1 MTTCKLKIL
10 RIRKIVLMLMSA
22 ILLNSGPN
30 LFASHRNS
38 NEPEDFFDMNIEELM
53 EVEVVSA
60 SRQSQTIS
68 ELSVPVSVIT
78 ADDIHYG
85 GLNSIGEIL
94 QFKPGVDMFKFNRYW
109 DVVGIRGLH
118 DLFSDR
124 VQTLINGRLADNAV
138 FGGPLFFTFPVL
150 PEDIERIEIVR
161 GPGGAAW
168 GANAF
173 TGVINII
180 TKKPED
186 IIGTSISTTVTE
198 FGDTFT
204 HLRSAD
210 KEGKWSW
217 RISAAYEDLENSD
230 DAIDGTASYRYSNM
244 SIIAYLDIDRYEPR
258 DFAQTYRF
266 DTEFLYSASDNTTV
280 SFGAGHAQGM
290 MGDFEL
296 EGFYP
301 RETSRFERTRPF
313 LRIDKE
319 FEDSSTGWLEWSGN
333 IETLNL
339 KNALI
344 MKIFENNLEGQ
355 LDSTM
360 NDRHTLSV
368 GGNLRFW
375 HLNTDRDSD
384 QQFVLNDEP
393 FDEFWAGLYV
403 IDRWEMTDKLT
414 LEGQI
419 RGDWY
424 SKTTT
429 DWSGRLTALYALD
442 ANKDHVLRLSTAK
455 AFRAPLAALR
465 ELTGNTIPIG
475 GGLYMLNV
483 DAPDELNHE
492 ETSSIEA
499 GYTAKIAAGITLKS
513 DTYYQRFN
521 HLIGYSSS
529 TDGFGLVHFTADNID
544 GADSWGSETE
554 IILQGQSRQLSIW
567 YAYND
572 FEEDQSHQEIRSL
585 VSSRHKAGI
594 TGRLYL
600 SDGYTFN
607 ANYKY
612 YDTILPNPEQSDQ
625 GNGDGGHRLD
635 LTMSKKITKGNGEV
649 MFGVSNLFNKAVEP
663 VNSTYTVTGHEIP
676 GRTFFIR
683 MQLKF

>member
-1 MTTCKLKIL
+1 MGT
-10 RIRKIVLMLMSA
+10 
-22 ILLNSGPN
+22 GPD
-30 LFASHRNS
+30 LFASHQDPNK
-38 NEPEDFFDMNIEELM
+38 PEDLFDMNIEELM
-53 EVEVVSA
+53 KVEVVSA
-60 SRQSQTIS
+60 SRQSQTLS

-78 ADDIHYG
+78 AEDIHYG

-94 QFKPGVDMFKFNRYW
+94 QYKPGVDMFKFNRYW

-161 GPGGAAW
+161 GPGGAVW

-180 TKKPED
+180 TKKPKD
-186 IIGTSISTTVTE
+186 IIGTSVSTTVTE

-204 HLRSAD
+204 HLRSAE

-217 RISAAYEDLENSD
+217 RVSASYEDIKDSD
-230 DAIDGTASYRYSNM
+230 DALDGTASYQYYNTP
-244 SIIAYLDIDRYEPR
+244 IINYIDIDNYEPR

-280 SFGAGHAQGM
+280 SFGAGHAQGI

-301 RETSRFERTRPF
+301 RENNHFERTRSF
-313 LRIDKE
+313 VRIDKE

-339 KNALI
+339 KNASI

-360 NDRHTLSV
+360 NDRHTLSI
-368 GGNLRFW
+368 GGSLRFW
-375 HLNTDRDSD
+375 HLNTDKDYD
-384 QQFVLNDEP
+384 QQFAFNDEP
-393 FDEFWAGLYV
+393 FDEFWVGLYA
-403 IDRWEMTDKLT
+403 IDRWEMTEKLT

-424 SKTTT
+424 SETTT

-442 ANKDHVLRLSTAK
+442 ANRDHVLRLGTAK

-465 ELTGNTIPIG
+465 ELTGNAIPLG
-475 GGLYMLNV
+475 GGLYVLNV
-483 DAPDELNHE
+483 DAPDELNNE
-492 ETSSIEA
+492 ETLSIEA
-499 GYTAKIAAGITLKS
+499 GYTAKLAPGMTLKT
-513 DTYYQRFN
+513 DAYYQRFS
-521 HLIGYSSS
+521 HLIGYRSS
-529 TDGFGLVHFTADNID
+529 TDGFGLAHWTADNID

-554 IILQGQSRQLSIW
+554 IILQGQSRQLSFW

-572 FEEDQSHQEIRSL
+572 FEEDQWHQEIRSL
-585 VSSRHKAGI
+585 ACSRHKAGV
-594 TGRLYL
+594 TGRLFFP
-600 SDGYTFN
+600 DGYTFN
-607 ANYKY
+607 ANYKFT
-612 YDTILPNPEQSDQ
+612 DTIMPNPEQA
-625 GNGDGGHRLD
+625 GEGGGDGSHRLD
-635 LTMSKKITKGNGEV
+635 LTISKKIAKGNGEV
-649 MFGVSNLFNKAVEP
+649 MFGVSNLLDKTVEP
-663 VNSTYTVTGHEIP
+663 VNSTYTVTAHEIP
-676 GRTFFIR
+676 GRTFFAR